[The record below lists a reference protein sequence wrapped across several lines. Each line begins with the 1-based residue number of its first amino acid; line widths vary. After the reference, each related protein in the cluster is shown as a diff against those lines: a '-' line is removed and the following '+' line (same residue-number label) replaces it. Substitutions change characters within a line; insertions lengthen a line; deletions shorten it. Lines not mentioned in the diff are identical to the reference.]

1 MTSADAEEM
10 ISRSGSLNHES
21 DILHALF
28 MNIRCSKCNNDCKF
42 ISKSKVHPFTGYEGP
57 EVE

>member
-1 MTSADAEEM
+1 MTSADAEER

-21 DILHALF
+21 DTLYALF
-28 MNIRCSKCNNDCKF
+28 MNIRCSKCDNDWKF
-42 ISKSKVHPFTGYEGP
+42 ISKSKVNPITDYEGP

>member
-1 MTSADAEEM
+1 MTSADAEER
-10 ISRSGSLNHES
+10 ISHSGSLNHES

-28 MNIRCSKCNNDCKF
+28 VKCNNDWKF
-42 ISKSKVHPFTGYEGP
+42 ISNSKVHSITGYEGP